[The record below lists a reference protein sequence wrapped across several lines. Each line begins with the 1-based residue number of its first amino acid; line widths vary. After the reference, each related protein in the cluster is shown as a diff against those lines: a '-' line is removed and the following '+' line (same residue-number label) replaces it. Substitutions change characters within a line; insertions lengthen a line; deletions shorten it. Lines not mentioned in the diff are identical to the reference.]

1 MSFIS
6 WALEFA
12 RFPRRPSEQEPLL
25 QNASVPDALGQ
36 SQDTALAEVGETK
49 RAESLALKLPAVMYS
64 WFTVGVNTASIGA
77 LLPLIEGYY
86 NIKDAT
92 AALIFVIAVS
102 GYLFAT
108 SLVHLVHMHLGRRG
122 ASTLTFIAH
131 LVAAVLLSTSPSYAI
146 TLTAYFLAGMGAG
159 FCDSSFC
166 TWAANVTNP
175 DKISGLIHGSY
186 SMGCVVG
193 PAIVA
198 ALAKAGYQWQTF
210 YRIMIIAFA
219 VEALALPAAFRH
231 DDGLAY
237 RSGTHQKA
245 PDEVGLAGNRKPIM
259 LCGLYCFLYVG
270 VETSMGGWLAT
281 YCARDLHATPSVAAL
296 ATSLFWTGQMLGRF
310 MLGPLAKLVGLRGI
324 VLLFGCISIA
334 LQLFLRWQESLT
346 PTLCLA
352 AAIGFVTGPLFPS
365 GMLMLTRR
373 LPKSIHVPA
382 VAITCSVGQIGGAGA
397 PFIIG
402 LVAQTSGIQ
411 RMFDVVLGLS
421 FSLLLVWLWFSRP
434 QDTSKETSEA
444 H

>member
-6 WALEFA
+6 WALEAA
-12 RFPRRPSEQEPLL
+12 RFGRRPSEQEPLL
-25 QNASVPDALGQ
+25 QHASVPDALEQAQEPPLGKAGATK
-36 SQDTALAEVGETK
+36 DGEGF
-49 RAESLALKLPAVMYS
+49 ALKLPAVMYS
-64 WFTVGVNTASIGA
+64 WFAVGINTASIGA
-77 LLPLIEGYY
+77 LLPLIEAHY
-86 NIKDAT
+86 NIRDAT

-108 SLVHLVHMHLGRRG
+108 TLVHVVHVHLGRRG
-122 ASTLTFIAH
+122 ASTFTFIAH
-131 LVAAVLLSTSPSYAI
+131 LIAAVLLSMSPSYAI
-146 TLTAYFLAGMGAG
+146 TLMAYFLAGMGAG

-193 PAIVA
+193 PMIVA
-198 ALAKAGYQWQTF
+198 ALASAGFLWQTF
-210 YRIMIIAFA
+210 YLVMIIAFGI
-219 VEALALPAAFRH
+219 EAITLLAAFRH

-237 RSGTHQKA
+237 RSHTDQKD
-245 PDEVGLAGNRKPIM
+245 PGEVGLAGNGKAIM
-259 LCGLYCFLYVG
+259 LCSLYCFLYVG

-296 ATSLFWTGQMLGRF
+296 ATSLFWTGMVLGRF
-310 MLGPLAKLVGLRGI
+310 MLGPLARLVGLRGL
-324 VLLFGCISIA
+324 VLIFGCISIG
-334 LQLFLRWQESLT
+334 LQLLLRSQESLP

-352 AAIGFVTGPLFPS
+352 TAIGFVLGPHFPS

-421 FSLLLVWLWFSRP
+421 FAYLLVWLWFSSP
-434 QDTSKETSEA
+434 QDTSKEASEA